1 MNRRSKSKIICVI
14 LGIHLIIW
22 IDRTDRI
29 EKKNPKMS
37 ARNSISFTFGLLL
50 ALAGWFYQKNLNPD
64 VFNKLLLNCIFS
76 FVVFLFLMY
85 AIPISIPLFLK
96 AKHGGHDM
104 GKADR
109 RFL

>member
-1 MNRRSKSKIICVI
+1 M
-14 LGIHLIIW
+14 
-22 IDRTDRI
+22 
-29 EKKNPKMS
+29 
-37 ARNSISFTFGLLL
+37 L
-50 ALAGWFYQKNLNPD
+50 AFAGWLYQKHLNQD

-109 RFL
+109 KFL

>member
-1 MNRRSKSKIICVI
+1 M
-14 LGIHLIIW
+14 
-22 IDRTDRI
+22 T
-29 EKKNPKMS
+29 
-37 ARNSISFTFGLLL
+37 ARNSIGFTFALML
-50 ALAGWFYQKNLNPD
+50 AFAGWIYKKELDQD
-64 VFNKLLLNCIFS
+64 VLNKLLLNCIFS

-96 AKHGGHDM
+96 ARHGGRDM